1 MQSYSE
7 EFKRSIIQKC
17 LLPGGP
23 SINKVAKDNGIV
35 PTTVYGWKK
44 KYANQFDMKKSNNWT
59 PEQKLTAIIETASLS
74 EHELGEY
81 IRKNGLHSTEID
93 EWKKEF
99 KTAMK
104 GAGRPKTDPEVSKLR
119 QEKKSLEKDL
129 KRKNTALAEMSAR
142 VILLKKKNVLFGD
155 LEEDE

>member
-1 MQSYSE
+1 MQNYSE
-7 EFKRSIIQKC
+7 EFKRSIIQKS
-17 LLPGGP
+17 LSPDGP
-23 SINKVAKDNGIV
+23 SIASLAKENGIV

-44 KYANQFDMKKSNNWT
+44 KYANHFGMKKSNKWT

-74 EHELGEY
+74 EQEFGEY
-81 IRKNGLHSTEID
+81 IRKNGLHSTDID
-93 EWKKEF
+93 EWKKEI

-104 GAGRPKTDPEVSKLR
+104 GAGRPKINPEVMNLR
-119 QEKKSLEKDL
+119 KEKKSLEKDL
-129 KRKNTALAEMSAR
+129 KRKNMALAEMSAR